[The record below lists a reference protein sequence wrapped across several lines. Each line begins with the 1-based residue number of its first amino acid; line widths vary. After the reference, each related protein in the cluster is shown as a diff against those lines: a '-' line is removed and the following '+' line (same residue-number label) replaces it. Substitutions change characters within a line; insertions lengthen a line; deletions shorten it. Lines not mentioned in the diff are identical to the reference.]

1 MNGRI
6 PMNKEAFKI
15 INPSSLYNP
24 TPNAYSHVAVVQN
37 FKNIIHVAGQGGED
51 SKGELSPLFQEQA
64 TQVFNNIQHAL
75 TAANAQISDIAV
87 LRVLI
92 VDHSDEKH
100 QILIKIMQNLW
111 KNHPFPAC
119 TLIPVPRLALERML
133 IEVEATAYT

>member
-1 MNGRI
+1 
-6 PMNKEAFKI
+6 MNKETFRI
-15 INPSSLYNP
+15 INPSTLYNP
-24 TPNAYSHVAVVQN
+24 TPNAYSHIAVVQN
-37 FKNIIHVAGQGGED
+37 FKNIIHIAGQGGED
-51 SKGELSPLFQEQA
+51 SKGELSPNFGEQT
-64 TQVFNNIQHAL
+64 TQVFNNIQNAL
-75 TAANAQISDIAV
+75 TAAEAKIADIAV
-87 LRVLI
+87 LRILI

>member
-1 MNGRI
+1 
-6 PMNKEAFKI
+6 MNKETFRI
-15 INPSSLYNP
+15 INPSTLYNP
-24 TPNAYSHVAVVQN
+24 TPNAYSHIAVVQN
-37 FKNIIHVAGQGGED
+37 FKNIIHIAGQGGED
-51 SKGELSPLFQEQA
+51 SKGELSPNFEEQA
-64 TQVFNNIQHAL
+64 TQVFNNIQNAL
-75 TAANAQISDIAV
+75 IATEAKISDIAV

-133 IEVEATAYT
+133 IEVEA

>member
-1 MNGRI
+1 
-6 PMNKEAFKI
+6 MNKETFRI
-15 INPSSLYNP
+15 INPSTLYNP
-24 TPNAYSHVAVVQN
+24 TPNAYSHIAVVQN
-37 FKNIIHVAGQGGED
+37 FKNIIHIAGQGGED
-51 SKGELSPLFQEQA
+51 SKGELSPNFEEQA
-64 TQVFNNIQHAL
+64 TQVFNNIQNAL
-75 TAANAQISDIAV
+75 TAAEAKISDIAV

>member
-1 MNGRI
+1 
-6 PMNKEAFKI
+6 MNKETFKI
-15 INPSSLYNP
+15 INPTTLYNP
-24 TPNAYSHVAVVQN
+24 RPNAYSHVAVVQN
-37 FKNIIHVAGQGGED
+37 FNNIIHVAGQGGED
-51 SKGELSPLFQEQA
+51 SKGELSSNFQEQA
-64 TQVFNNIQHAL
+64 TQVFHNIQHAL
-75 TAANAQISDIAV
+75 TTADAKISDIAV

>member
-1 MNGRI
+1 
-6 PMNKEAFKI
+6 MNKETFKI
-15 INPSSLYNP
+15 INPSTLYNP

-37 FKNIIHVAGQGGED
+37 FNNIIHVAGQGGED
-51 SKGELSPLFQEQA
+51 SKGELSSNFQEQA

-75 TAANAQISDIAV
+75 TAADAKISDIAV

-92 VDHSDEKH
+92 VEHSDEKH

-119 TLIPVPRLALERML
+119 TLIPVPHLALERML

>member
-1 MNGRI
+1 
-6 PMNKEAFKI
+6 MNKETFRI
-15 INPSSLYNP
+15 INPSTLYNP
-24 TPNAYSHVAVVQN
+24 TPNAYSHIAVVQN
-37 FKNIIHVAGQGGED
+37 FKNIIHIAGQGGED
-51 SKGELSPLFQEQA
+51 SKGELSPNFEEQA
-64 TQVFNNIQHAL
+64 TQVFNNIQNAL
-75 TAANAQISDIAV
+75 TAAEATISDIAV

>member
-1 MNGRI
+1 
-6 PMNKEAFKI
+6 MNKETFKI
-15 INPSSLYNP
+15 INPSTLYNP

-37 FKNIIHVAGQGGED
+37 FNNIIHVAGQGGED
-51 SKGELSPLFQEQA
+51 SKDELSSNFQEQA

-75 TAANAQISDIAV
+75 TAADAKISDIAV

>member
-1 MNGRI
+1 
-6 PMNKEAFKI
+6 MNKETFRI
-15 INPSSLYNP
+15 INPSTLYNP
-24 TPNAYSHVAVVQN
+24 TPNAYSHIAVVQN
-37 FKNIIHVAGQGGED
+37 FKNIIHIAGQGGED
-51 SKGELSPLFQEQA
+51 SKGELSPNFEEQA
-64 TQVFNNIQHAL
+64 TQVFNNIQYAL
-75 TAANAQISDIAV
+75 TAAEAKISDIAV

>member
-1 MNGRI
+1 
-6 PMNKEAFKI
+6 MNKETFRI
-15 INPSSLYNP
+15 INPSTLYNP
-24 TPNAYSHVAVVQN
+24 TPNAYSHIAVVQN
-37 FKNIIHVAGQGGED
+37 FKNIIHIAGQGGED
-51 SKGELSPLFQEQA
+51 SKGELSPNFEEQT
-64 TQVFNNIQHAL
+64 TQVFNNIQNAL
-75 TAANAQISDIAV
+75 TAAEAKISDIAV

-119 TLIPVPRLALERML
+119 TLIPAPRLALERML

>member
-1 MNGRI
+1 
-6 PMNKEAFKI
+6 MNKETFKI
-15 INPSSLYNP
+15 INPSTLYNP
-24 TPNAYSHVAVVQN
+24 TANAYSHVAVVQN

-51 SKGELSPLFQEQA
+51 SKGELSSNFQEQA

-75 TAANAQISDIAV
+75 TAADAKISDIAF

>member
-1 MNGRI
+1 
-6 PMNKEAFKI
+6 MNKETFKI
-15 INPSSLYNP
+15 INPSTLYNP

-37 FKNIIHVAGQGGED
+37 FNNIIHVAGQGGED
-51 SKGELSPLFQEQA
+51 SKGELSSNFQEQA

-75 TAANAQISDIAV
+75 TAADAKISDIAV

-119 TLIPVPRLALERML
+119 TLIPVPRLALKRML

>member
-1 MNGRI
+1 
-6 PMNKEAFKI
+6 MNKEAFKI

-37 FKNIIHVAGQGGED
+37 FKNIIHVAGQGGEN
-51 SKGELSPLFQEQA
+51 SKGELSPNFEEQVIQA
-64 TQVFNNIQHAL
+64 INNIQHAL
-75 TAANAQISDIAV
+75 KAANAELSNIAV
-87 LRVLI
+87 LRVLV

>member
-1 MNGRI
+1 
-6 PMNKEAFKI
+6 MNKETFRI
-15 INPSSLYNP
+15 INPSTLYNP
-24 TPNAYSHVAVVQN
+24 TPNAYSHIAVVQN
-37 FKNIIHVAGQGGED
+37 FKNIIHIAGQGGED
-51 SKGELSPLFQEQA
+51 SKWELSPNFEEQA
-64 TQVFNNIQHAL
+64 TQVFNNIQNAL
-75 TAANAQISDIAV
+75 TAAEAKISDIAV

>member
-1 MNGRI
+1 
-6 PMNKEAFKI
+6 MNKETFKI
-15 INPSSLYNP
+15 INPSTLYNP
-24 TPNAYSHVAVVQN
+24 TPNAYSHIAVVQN
-37 FKNIIHVAGQGGED
+37 FKNIIHIAGQGGED
-51 SKGELSPLFQEQA
+51 SKGELSPNFEEQT
-64 TQVFNNIQHAL
+64 TQVFNNIQNAL
-75 TAANAQISDIAV
+75 TAAEAKISDIAV

-119 TLIPVPRLALERML
+119 TLIPVPRLALKRML

>member
-1 MNGRI
+1 
-6 PMNKEAFKI
+6 MNKEAFKI

-51 SKGELSPLFQEQA
+51 SNGKLSPLFQEQA

>member
-1 MNGRI
+1 
-6 PMNKEAFKI
+6 MNKETFKI
-15 INPSSLYNP
+15 INPSTLYNP

-37 FKNIIHVAGQGGED
+37 LNNIIHVAGQGGED
-51 SKGELSPLFQEQA
+51 SKGELSSNFQEQA
-64 TQVFNNIQHAL
+64 TQVFHNIQHAL
-75 TAANAQISDIAV
+75 TAADAKISDIAV

-100 QILIKIMQNLW
+100 QILIKVMQNLW

>member
-1 MNGRI
+1 
-6 PMNKEAFKI
+6 MNKETFRI
-15 INPSSLYNP
+15 INPSTLYNP
-24 TPNAYSHVAVVQN
+24 TPNAYSHIAVVQN
-37 FKNIIHVAGQGGED
+37 FKNIIHIAGQGGED
-51 SKGELSPLFQEQA
+51 SKGELSPNFEEQA
-64 TQVFNNIQHAL
+64 TQVFNNIQNAL
-75 TAANAQISDIAV
+75 TVAEAKISDIAV

>member
-1 MNGRI
+1 
-6 PMNKEAFKI
+6 MNKETFKI
-15 INPSSLYNP
+15 INPSTLYNP
-24 TPNAYSHVAVVQN
+24 RPNAYSHVAVVQN
-37 FKNIIHVAGQGGED
+37 FNNIIHVAGQGGED
-51 SKGELSPLFQEQA
+51 SKGELSSNFQEQA

-75 TAANAQISDIAV
+75 TAADAKISDIAV

>member
-1 MNGRI
+1 
-6 PMNKEAFKI
+6 MNKETFEI
-15 INPSSLYNP
+15 INPSTLYNP
-24 TPNAYSHVAVVQN
+24 IPNAYSHVAVVQN
-37 FKNIIHVAGQGGED
+37 FNNIIHVAGQGGED
-51 SKGELSPLFQEQA
+51 SKGELSSNFQEQA

-75 TAANAQISDIAV
+75 TAADAKISDIAV

-119 TLIPVPRLALERML
+119 TLIPVPRLALKRML

>member
-1 MNGRI
+1 
-6 PMNKEAFKI
+6 MNKETFKI
-15 INPSSLYNP
+15 INPSTLYNP

-37 FKNIIHVAGQGGED
+37 FNNIIHVAGQGGED
-51 SKGELSPLFQEQA
+51 SKGELSSNFQEQA

-75 TAANAQISDIAV
+75 TAAGAKIFDIAV

>member
-1 MNGRI
+1 
-6 PMNKEAFKI
+6 MNKETFKI
-15 INPSSLYNP
+15 INPSTLYNP

-37 FKNIIHVAGQGGED
+37 FNNIIHVAGQGGED
-51 SKGELSPLFQEQA
+51 SKGELSSNFQEQA

-75 TAANAQISDIAV
+75 TAADAKISDIAV

-92 VDHSDEKH
+92 VDHSHEKH

>member
-1 MNGRI
+1 
-6 PMNKEAFKI
+6 MNKEAFRI
-15 INPSSLYNP
+15 INPSTLYNP
-24 TPNAYSHVAVVQN
+24 TPNAYSHIAVVQN
-37 FKNIIHVAGQGGED
+37 FKNIIHIAGQGGED
-51 SKGELSPLFQEQA
+51 SKGELSPNFEEQT
-64 TQVFNNIQHAL
+64 TQVFNNIQNAL
-75 TAANAQISDIAV
+75 TAAEAKISDIAV